1 MNICL
6 GYKREIVLLFYVDDC
21 LMFISSKDKID
32 GIYASLQVYFKIE
45 DDVDLNKY
53 FGIYLDLRL

>member
-6 GYKREIVLLFYVDDC
+6 GYKREIVLLDDC

>member
-21 LMFISSKDKID
+21 LMFISSKDKIG

-53 FGIYLDLRL
+53 FGIYLDRRL